1 MVRFTVA
8 IQTENN
14 AVSMRLRVGVP
25 AVDLREYSFHLRLAQ
40 FVFRVPPIERA
51 QRLVERIVRC
61 FRLRDQTQR
70 ELMHEPCVGPTIARR
85 LDCLFAPLQEPLRV
99 CECAFLFG
107 VTGRREEENF
117 SLDLFGLQLTALNL
131 R

>member
-1 MVRFTVA
+1 
-8 IQTENN
+8 
-14 AVSMRLRVGVP
+14 
-25 AVDLREYSFHLRLAQ
+25 
-40 FVFRVPPIERA
+40 
-51 QRLVERIVRC
+51 
-61 FRLRDQTQR
+61 
-70 ELMHEPCVGPTIARR
+70 MHEPRIGPTIAWRIH
-85 LDCLFAPLQEPLRV
+85 CLFAPLQQALGV